1 MTNITHLQHALTN
14 LRTHLAANPT
24 DIDALADLAVML
36 AQLGQTEQALAVLLP
51 AVQQHPQHLGL
62 QHNLAELYRNIGA
75 TDKAEQLFTALIHQ
89 QPLFVPAYQSLMLI
103 LNTHLS
109 SAQLTDEQRAELLS
123 RLAIISN
130 NMGNALLEAGQMQAA
145 ETAYS
150 EALQYWADYPSAHS
164 NLSNVA
170 RLVGRISDAES
181 HARKALALRPDF
193 AEAWNNLGTAL
204 SEQGRCAEAIS
215 CYQRAL
221 AVNPNQLEAQHNA
234 GSGSLFLQLYRDDLT
249 SAQVVDAHRQWGE
262 SLRFPA
268 LPHTI
273 PATDKIRVGFISA
286 DFREHSVMYFAEG
299 LLKQLNRQEFD
310 IVCYANQTGEDY
322 VTQRIKAMPLLW
334 RPVAALSDDALC
346 EQIRQ
351 DQLHI
356 LIDLSG
362 HSKGHRLY
370 ALAKKPAPIIALWLG
385 YPFTTGLPAFD
396 YRLTDKWADPEAVAP
411 HQHTEQVVYLQNQ
424 FNYRPHPNAL
434 PVNAL
439 PALHNGYITFGS
451 LNNVQKMNRS
461 VVAVWSEILLR
472 IPNSR
477 LILQNKL
484 LVDAGVAG
492 RIRGL
497 FEAFGVD
504 TQRLEFRP
512 ACEYHLKTYNEI
524 DIALDPFPFNGATTT
539 CEALWMGLP
548 VLSLAGDN
556 SVARMGVSILS
567 AVGLEQD
574 WLAHTTEDYI
584 ALAQQHTAALDKLAA
599 LRTGLRERVANSQL
613 CDDAAFTAD
622 FADCLKHMVA
632 QKIGDYK

>member
-1 MTNITHLQHALTN
+1 MTNNAHLQHALTH
-14 LRTHLAANPT
+14 LRTHLEAVPT
-24 DIDALADLAVML
+24 DIDALADLAVVL
-36 AQLGQTEQALAVLLP
+36 AQLGQVEQAFSVLLP

-62 QHNLAELYRNIGA
+62 RHNLAELYRNTGA
-75 TDKAEQLFTALIHQ
+75 TEKAENLFTTLITE
-89 QPLFVPAYQSLMLI
+89 QPYFVPAYQSLLLI
-103 LNTHLS
+103 LNHRLTNTP
-109 SAQLTDEQRAELLS
+109 LTDNQRAELLS

-130 NMGNALLEAGQMQAA
+130 NKGNALLEAGQIEAA
-145 ETAYS
+145 TMAYS
-150 EALQYWADYPSAHS
+150 EALNYCPDYASAHS
-164 NLSNVA
+164 NLSNVS
-170 RLVGRISDAES
+170 RLVGKISDAEIQ
-181 HARKALALRPDF
+181 ARKALALRPDF

-204 SEQGRCAEAIS
+204 SEQGRFAEAIH

-221 AVNPNQLEAQHNA
+221 AVNPHQEEAKHNA
-234 GSGSLFLQLYRDDLT
+234 GSGSLFLQLYRDDL
-249 SAQVVDAHRQWGE
+249 SSEQVVDAHRQWGE
-262 SLRFPA
+262 LLQFPT

-273 PATDKIRVGFISA
+273 PVTDKIRVGFISA

-299 LLKQLNRQEFD
+299 LLNKLNRQQFD
-310 IVCYANQTGEDY
+310 IVCYANQNTEDY
-322 VTQRIKAMPLLW
+322 VTQRIKALPLLW
-334 RPVAALSDDALC
+334 RQVATLSDDALC
-346 EQIRQ
+346 KQIRQ

-396 YRLTDKWADPEAVAP
+396 YRLTDRWADPETVAP
-411 HQHTEQVVYLQNQ
+411 QQHTEQVVYLRNQ

-434 PVNAL
+434 PVNEL
-439 PALHNGYITFGS
+439 PALHNGFITFGS

-461 VVAVWSEILLR
+461 VVSVWSQILLSV
-472 IPNSR
+472 PNSR

-504 TQRLEFRP
+504 NQRLEFRP

-567 AVGLEQD
+567 AVGLES
-574 WLAHTTEDYI
+574 WLANSVNEYI
-584 ALAQQHTAALDKLAA
+584 ALAQHHAASLDNLATLRA
-599 LRTGLRERVANSQL
+599 GLRTRLANSQL
-613 CDDAAFTAD
+613 CDDDAFAID
-622 FADCLKHMVA
+622 FAHCLRQMVE
-632 QKIGDYK
+632 QKNIS